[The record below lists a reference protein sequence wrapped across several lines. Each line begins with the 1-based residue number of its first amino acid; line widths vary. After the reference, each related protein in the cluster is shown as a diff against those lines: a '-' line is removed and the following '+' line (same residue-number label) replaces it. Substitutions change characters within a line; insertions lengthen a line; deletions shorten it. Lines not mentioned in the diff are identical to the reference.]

1 MSAGIR
7 EAIELA
13 TPQRQRQAQQHT
25 TPPRCPAPLPIFLL
39 LLLLLLFLLLLLLL
53 HLWPHSVVRAFG
65 THWGLDLPDS
75 LDGTSNQS
83 GKSLLYQGC
92 SPVI

>member
-13 TPQRQRQAQQHT
+13 TPQRQCQAQQHT

-53 HLWPHSVVRAFG
+53 HLF
-65 THWGLDLPDS
+65 LLLLLLLLLLLPPEHTFS
-75 LDGTSNQS
+75 TSAPELAAV
-83 GKSLLYQGC
+83 LL
-92 SPVI
+92 